1 MDDFGTLD
9 TWLWSLTLTCLRMH
23 LNQITSTQWNAKQPQ
38 MDAHNNL
45 VLLNWM
51 NSLTLCNDTGIC
63 NHLWIQHQ
71 LNHENHPAA
80 KLTKSHYPTPQ
91 SPGNYPPY
99 NQFWPCWSYS
109 SSGKCLKFSRPDQ
122 WLWTRH
128 IFPRSLFLM
137 TSCTSLF
144 LWTATFNSVTPL
156 SAQPT
161 DTYRLSPPLTK
172 THFQVIK
179 LDLPSVFSES
189 IYLIYICHE
198 QVIDL
203 FYSLVWRVS
212 ALSLTPERLVLP

>member
-1 MDDFGTLD
+1 
-9 TWLWSLTLTCLRMH
+9 
-23 LNQITSTQWNAKQPQ
+23 

-45 VLLNWM
+45 VLMNWM
-51 NSLTLCNDTGIC
+51 HSLTLLNWYWYLLTPLNSTCNQPWQVPCYHNWLKI
-63 NHLWIQHQ
+63 LAQH
-71 LNHENHPAA
+71 LNHQETTHHATNSGHAD
-80 KLTKSHYPTPQ
+80 PTAPVVNA
-91 SPGNYPPY
+91 SN
-99 NQFWPCWSYS
+99 
-109 SSGKCLKFSRPDQ
+109 FSRPDQ

-137 TSCTSLF
+137 TSWTSLF